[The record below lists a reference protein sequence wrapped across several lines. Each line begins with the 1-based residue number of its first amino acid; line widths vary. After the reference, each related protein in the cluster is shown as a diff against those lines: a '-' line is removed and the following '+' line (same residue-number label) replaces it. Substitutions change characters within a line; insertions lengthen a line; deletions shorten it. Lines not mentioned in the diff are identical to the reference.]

1 MDLVRKPCICETGS
15 PHAPAGAHQGPML
28 CSAEPHGMINVSVMV
43 EDREINPSLAN
54 EKEVEKK
61 KIRIT

>member
-1 MDLVRKPCICETGS
+1 
-15 PHAPAGAHQGPML
+15 ML